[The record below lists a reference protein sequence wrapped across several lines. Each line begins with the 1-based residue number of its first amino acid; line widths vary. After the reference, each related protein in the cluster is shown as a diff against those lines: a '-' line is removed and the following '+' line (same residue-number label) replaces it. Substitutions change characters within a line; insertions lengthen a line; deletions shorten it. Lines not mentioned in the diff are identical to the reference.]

1 MSDEMF
7 WVTDDGQ
14 PMGKCSDC
22 NAKLLLCKGSGHMIE
37 VGQTGKVENV
47 ICKTCWEL
55 LQRSGAKSS

>member
-22 NAKLLLCKGSGHMIE
+22 NATLPLRKGSGHMIE

-47 ICKTCWEL
+47 ICKSCWEL
-55 LQRSGAKSS
+55 LERSGAKSS

>member
-22 NAKLLLCKGSGHMIE
+22 NAKLRLRKGSGDMVE

-47 ICKTCWEL
+47 ICKSCWEVL
-55 LQRSGAKSS
+55 EKAGAKTS